1 MSSTTLKSKDGNFIG
16 GAAVARKK
24 ATIRRVATPILNPMQ
39 RQRAA
44 EYSSQVLSIKMNPME
59 RFFAALFRSIP
70 QQFTDSHRNPAA
82 RAALLQ
88 QITHR
93 VGLQP
98 PTQQVTHF
106 HYKAHT
112 AALASLVI
120 EEARHA
126 VAEALCQTKR
136 PPSISVRLSSTRGLT
151 PHDVLFFRKATDFTL
166 QQLHDIR
173 PGTVFS
179 IQQTDNSK
187 IIIGTVVNFTERT
200 SDSHVDLDDVLP
212 PNTVRRSIAL
222 MIYQNVK
229 MTVGD
234 YHIAP
239 LTGLITQVRQFE
251 ACTPYNLLGVPFL
264 PSLMGHKGSTH
275 IKFDLQNEFNDDDD
289 ENDNDDDE
297 SHVNNENVND
307 KNNVVLRDF
316 QSNNTVHVKSETK
329 SGKVKPK
336 EKTEQDTKSIRH
348 SPATCA
354 TPSIGTYSD
363 PDIFSIPTLNEMQE
377 TACLSFLNSKSA
389 SITLVQG
396 PPGTGWF
403 KKVCLCWYSHVKPYL
418 AIFHIYICESFAR
431 T

>member
-1 MSSTTLKSKDGNFIG
+1 
-16 GAAVARKK
+16 
-24 ATIRRVATPILNPMQ
+24 MQ

-70 QQFTDSHRNPAA
+70 QQFIDSHRNHIA
-82 RAALLQ
+82 RTDLLH
-88 QITHR
+88 QITQR

-98 PTQQVTHF
+98 PTQQIKHY

-112 AALASLVI
+112 AALASLVL
-120 EEARHA
+120 EEVRHA

-136 PPSISVRLSSTRGLT
+136 SPSILVKLSSTRGLT
-151 PHDVLFFRKATDFTL
+151 PHDVLFFRKATDFTT

-179 IQQTDNSK
+179 IQRINDTK
-187 IIIGTVVNFTERT
+187 ILLGTVVNFTERT
-200 SDSHVDLDDVLP
+200 LDSHDDLDEAIP
-212 PNTVRRSIAL
+212 PNTALQSIAL
-222 MIYQNVK
+222 MIYQNIK

-251 ACTPYNLLGVPFL
+251 ACTAYNLLGVPFL

-275 IKFDLQNEFNDDDD
+275 IKFDLHDEFKDNNDDDGD
-289 ENDNDDDE
+289 YDDD
-297 SHVNNENVND
+297 NNGDDNNGVND
-307 KNNVVLRDF
+307 TTMREF
-316 QSNNTVHVKSETK
+316 QSDDIVHVKSETK
-329 SGKVKPK
+329 TEQVKPK
-336 EKTEQDTKSIRH
+336 EKTEKDINSLCH
-348 SPATCA
+348 SPTACA
-354 TPSIGTYSD
+354 APPIGAYSD
-363 PDIFSIPTLNEMQE
+363 PDTFSIPTLNEMQE

-396 PPGTGWF
+396 PPGTGSCF
-403 KKVCLCWYSHVKPYL
+403 KNICLCWYSHVV
-418 AIFHIYICESFAR
+418 